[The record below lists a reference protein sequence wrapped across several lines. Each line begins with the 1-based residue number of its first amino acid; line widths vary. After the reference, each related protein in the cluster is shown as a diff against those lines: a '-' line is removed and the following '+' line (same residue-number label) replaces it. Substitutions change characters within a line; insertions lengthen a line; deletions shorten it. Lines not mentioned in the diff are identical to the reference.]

1 MARIALFVV
10 VVAGLSYVLTE
21 WVAGR
26 LLGIEVRPLVALFSS
41 VIVAAILWTA
51 LVWWAGERLNRR
63 DGSPDARGSDERR

>member
-1 MARIALFVV
+1 MARIALFVA

-26 LLGIEVRPLVALFSS
+26 LLGIEIRPLMALFSS

-51 LVWWAGERLNRR
+51 LVWWAGDRLDPR
-63 DGSPDARGSDERR
+63 DDGPDSHGSDERR